1 VRTLWRLLW
10 PEGTAGGG
18 RGKSF
23 EIATFHGKRDGL
35 GVNDNCEYREARCP
49 QDAPHGVA
57 QRVPRC
63 LPRARSQANRPMNT
77 GVSFLGLKRHLE
89 PARCGIDAMHGTR
102 ARSTQSFA
110 GPERSPQVDQ
120 ALRSSGTLPL
130 KLLGGVVD
138 RRGT

>member
-1 VRTLWRLLW
+1 VRTLWRLLR

-77 GVSFLGLKRHLE
+77 GVSFLGLVALWMVTASARMLKRHL
-89 PARCGIDAMHGTR
+89 
-102 ARSTQSFA
+102 
-110 GPERSPQVDQ
+110 
-120 ALRSSGTLPL
+120 
-130 KLLGGVVD
+130 
-138 RRGT
+138 